1 MKTHSSKLIV
11 NALLLL
17 LLLLLLNQYD
27 FKYFLHSLESQLK
40 KLYQNEMK

>member
-11 NALLLL
+11 NALLL